1 MDSLK
6 NYAER
11 LATELD
17 LTPAALYE
25 RQRQLVRLGLIST
38 PSKTGPG
45 AGVRATPDNVAMLL
59 LSCMASDS
67 LSEIATRIMKI
78 ARLRSQTGK
87 CPLTQATNFG
97 GALKAILSNPAT
109 AARVSSVHL
118 LRTFA
123 ADIHYRDDE
132 IEIEPGLL
140 VSDPPGTRFSQF
152 GASGVIFDAAMVVTA
167 NVYGKFLQQVAND
180 LHQKE

>member
-6 NYAER
+6 NYSER
-11 LATELD
+11 LATWLD

-38 PSKTGPG
+38 PAKTGPG
-45 AGVRATPDNVAMLL
+45 AGVRATPENVAVLL

-78 ARLRSQTGK
+78 ARLRSQTGR

-123 ADIHYRDDE
+123 ANIIYEDDE
-132 IEIEPGLL
+132 IEPGMLP
-140 VSDPPGTRFSQF
+140 SDPPGTRFSQF
-152 GASGVIFDAAMVVTA
+152 GASDNVFELGMAVSAAL
-167 NVYGKFLQQVAND
+167 YGKFLQQIAND
-180 LHQKE
+180 LHKG